1 MIGYKNNILMCE
13 DIDIRELTK
22 VYGSP
27 FYIYSKNDILQKI
40 RFLKDIFSSLDD
52 VLIAYAVKAENNL
65 SILKMMV
72 EEGIGADVVSIGET
86 LKYIKAGGDARN
98 IVFSGVAKT
107 EEEIKKSIE
116 LNIKRFNIESIPEAV
131 RINNIAKELKKRVKC
146 SIRVNPNVDAHT
158 HEKITTGVN
167 GNKFGVCIKTI
178 IENANLLKSLDN
190 IEIESLSM
198 HIGSQMTDAE
208 PFYRA
213 ILVMKDLINEVNS
226 MGFNITDIDI
236 GGGYGVRYNK
246 DHSGFD
252 FDKFKNESINLLKEM
267 NLKVTTEPGR
277 YFVAESCAL
286 IMRVE
291 YVKEELGRKYV
302 ILDGGM
308 NDYVRVAMYDAYNEI
323 YPLVKRESVSN
334 YDFVGPICES
344 SDFFAYDRECSVVEE
359 GDYVAL
365 LDAGAYGF
373 SMSSNYN
380 SRPLIAQVMADKDKH
395 YIIRKRQTFD
405 EMIESEI
412 I

>member
-1 MIGYKNNILMCE
+1 MIAYENNILMCE
-13 DIDIRELTK
+13 NVDIREIAEI
-22 VYGSP
+22 YGTP
-27 FYIYSKNDILQKI
+27 FYIYSKNDILNKI
-40 RFLKDIFSSLDD
+40 RFLKEVFSSLND
-52 VLIAYAVKAENNL
+52 VLIVYAIKAENNL
-65 SILKMMV
+65 SILKMMA

-86 LKYIKAGGDARN
+86 LKYIKAGGKAEN
-98 IVFSGVAKT
+98 VVFSGVAKT
-107 EEEIKKSIE
+107 EEEIRKSIE
-116 LNIKRFNIESIPEAV
+116 LNIKRFNIESIPEAI
-131 RINNIAKELKKRVKC
+131 RINNIAKELKKKVKC

-167 GNKFGVCIKTI
+167 GNKFGISIKTI
-178 IENANLLKSLDN
+178 RENSELLKSLSN

-208 PFYRA
+208 PFYKA
-213 ILVMKDLINEVNS
+213 ILVMRDLIGEINS

-236 GGGYGVRYNK
+236 GGGYGVRYNR

-252 FDKFKNESINLLKEM
+252 FNKFKAESINLLKEM
-267 NLKVTTEPGR
+267 NLRVTTEPGR
-277 YFVAESCAL
+277 YFVAESGAL

-291 YVKEELGRKYV
+291 YIKEELGRKYV
-302 ILDGGM
+302 ILNGGM

-323 YPLVKRESVSN
+323 YPLVKKDNVSN

-344 SDFFAYDRECSVVEE
+344 SDFFAYDRESSVLEQ

-380 SRPLIAQVMADKDKH
+380 SRLFIPQVMIDDKKH
-395 YIIRKRQTFD
+395 YIIRKRQTFEDMIRD
-405 EMIESEI
+405 EIL
-412 I
+412 

>member
-277 YFVAESCAL
+277 YFVAESGAL

>member
-40 RFLKDIFSSLDD
+40 RFLKDIFSFLDD

-277 YFVAESCAL
+277 YFVAESGAL

>member
-27 FYIYSKNDILQKI
+27 FYLYSKNDILQKI

-86 LKYIKAGGDARN
+86 LKYIKAGGNARN

-213 ILVMKDLINEVNS
+213 ILVMKDLIGEVNS

-277 YFVAESCAL
+277 YFVAESGAL

-380 SRPLIAQVMADKDKH
+380 SRPLIAQIMADKDKH

>member
-27 FYIYSKNDILQKI
+27 FYLYSKNDILQKI
-40 RFLKDIFSSLDD
+40 RFLKDIFSFLDD

-213 ILVMKDLINEVNS
+213 ILVMKDLISEVNS

-277 YFVAESCAL
+277 YFVAESGAL

>member
-1 MIGYKNNILMCE
+1 MIEYRNNILMCE
-13 DIDIRELTK
+13 DIDIRELANT
-22 VYGSP
+22 YGSP
-27 FYIYSKNDILQKI
+27 FYIYSKNDILSKI
-40 RFLKDIFSSLDD
+40 RFLKNIFSSLDN

-65 SILKMMV
+65 SILKLMA

-86 LKYIKAGGDARN
+86 LKYIKAGGKAEN
-98 IVFSGVAKT
+98 VVFSGVAKT
-107 EEEIKKSIE
+107 REEIQKSIE
-116 LNIKRFNIESIPEAV
+116 LNIKRFNIESIPEAI
-131 RINNIAKELKKRVKC
+131 RINDIAKELKKRVKC

-158 HEKITTGVN
+158 HEKITTGIN
-167 GNKFGVCIKTI
+167 GNKFGISIKTI
-178 IENANLLKSLDN
+178 KENAELLKSLDN

-208 PFYRA
+208 PFYKA
-213 ILVMKDLINEVNS
+213 ILVMKDLIGQVNS

-236 GGGYGVRYNK
+236 GGGYGVRYNR

-252 FDKFKNESINLLKEM
+252 FDKFKSESINLLKEM

-277 YFVAESCAL
+277 YFLAESGAL

-291 YVKEELGRKYV
+291 YIKEELGRKYV

-308 NDYVRVAMYDAYNEI
+308 NDYIRVAMYDAYNEI
-323 YPLVKRESVSN
+323 YPLVKKDNVSN

-344 SDFFAYDRECSVVEE
+344 SDFFAYDRESSVLEQ

-373 SMSSNYN
+373 SMSNNYN
-380 SRPLIAQVMADKDKH
+380 SRPLISQIMIDKDKH
-395 YIIRKRQTFD
+395 YTIRKKQTFE
-405 EMIESEI
+405 EMISNEI

>member
-1 MIGYKNNILMCE
+1 MIAYKNNILMCE
-13 DIDIRELTK
+13 NIDIREIAE
-22 VYGSP
+22 VYGTP
-27 FYIYSKNDILQKI
+27 FYIYSKNDILTKI
-40 RFLKDIFSSLDD
+40 RFLKEIFSSLNEA
-52 VLIAYAVKAENNL
+52 LIVYAVKAENNL
-65 SILKMMV
+65 SILKIMA

-86 LKYIKAGGDARN
+86 LKYIKAGGKSEN

-107 EEEIKKSIE
+107 EEEIRKSIE

-131 RINNIAKELKKRVKC
+131 RINNIAKELKKKVKC

-167 GNKFGVCIKTI
+167 GNKFGISIKTI
-178 IENANLLKSLDN
+178 KDNSQLLKSLDN

-208 PFYRA
+208 PFYKA
-213 ILVMKDLINEVNS
+213 ILVMKDLIAEING

-236 GGGYGVRYNK
+236 GGGYGVRYNR

-252 FDKFKNESINLLKEM
+252 FDKFKSESINLLKEM
-267 NLKVTTEPGR
+267 NLRVTTEPGR
-277 YFVAESCAL
+277 YFVAESGAL
-286 IMRVE
+286 IMKVE
-291 YVKEELGRKYV
+291 YIKEELGRKYV
-302 ILDGGM
+302 ILNGGM
-308 NDYVRVAMYDAYNEI
+308 NDYIRVAMYDAYNEI
-323 YPLVKRESVSN
+323 YPLVKKENVSN

-344 SDFFAYDRECSVVEE
+344 SDFFAYDKECSVLEQ

-380 SRPLIAQVMADKDKH
+380 SRLLVPQVMIDDNKH

-405 EMIESEI
+405 DMIKDEI

>member
-27 FYIYSKNDILQKI
+27 FYLYSKNDILQKI
-40 RFLKDIFSSLDD
+40 RFLKDIFSFLDD

-213 ILVMKDLINEVNS
+213 ILVMKDLIGEVNS

-277 YFVAESCAL
+277 YFVAESGAL

-308 NDYVRVAMYDAYNEI
+308 NDYVRVVMYDAYNEI

>member
-40 RFLKDIFSSLDD
+40 RFLKDIFSFLDD

-277 YFVAESCAL
+277 YFVAESGAL

-323 YPLVKRESVSN
+323 YPLIKRESVSN

-344 SDFFAYDRECSVVEE
+344 SDFFAYDRECSVVEA

>member
-1 MIGYKNNILMCE
+1 
-13 DIDIRELTK
+13 
-22 VYGSP
+22 
-27 FYIYSKNDILQKI
+27 
-40 RFLKDIFSSLDD
+40 
-52 VLIAYAVKAENNL
+52 
-65 SILKMMV
+65 
-72 EEGIGADVVSIGET
+72 
-86 LKYIKAGGDARN
+86 
-98 IVFSGVAKT
+98 
-107 EEEIKKSIE
+107 
-116 LNIKRFNIESIPEAV
+116 
-131 RINNIAKELKKRVKC
+131 
-146 SIRVNPNVDAHT
+146 
-158 HEKITTGVN
+158 
-167 GNKFGVCIKTI
+167 
-178 IENANLLKSLDN
+178 
-190 IEIESLSM
+190 
-198 HIGSQMTDAE
+198 
-208 PFYRA
+208 
-213 ILVMKDLINEVNS
+213 
-226 MGFNITDIDI
+226 
-236 GGGYGVRYNK
+236 
-246 DHSGFD
+246 
-252 FDKFKNESINLLKEM
+252 M

-277 YFVAESCAL
+277 YFVAESGAL

-323 YPLVKRESVSN
+323 YPLIKRESVSN

-344 SDFFAYDRECSVVEE
+344 SDFFAYDRECSVVEA

>member
-1 MIGYKNNILMCE
+1 MIEYRNNILMCE
-13 DIDIRELTK
+13 DIDIRELANT
-22 VYGSP
+22 YGSP
-27 FYIYSKNDILQKI
+27 FYIYSKNDILSKI
-40 RFLKDIFSSLDD
+40 RFLKNIFSSLDN

-65 SILKMMV
+65 SILKLMA

-86 LKYIKAGGDARN
+86 LKYIKAGGKAEN
-98 IVFSGVAKT
+98 VVFSGVAKT
-107 EEEIKKSIE
+107 REEIQKSIE
-116 LNIKRFNIESIPEAV
+116 LNIKRFNIESIPEAI
-131 RINNIAKELKKRVKC
+131 RINDIAKELKKRVKC

-158 HEKITTGVN
+158 HEKITTGIN
-167 GNKFGVCIKTI
+167 GNKFGISIKTI
-178 IENANLLKSLDN
+178 KENAELLKSLDN

-208 PFYRA
+208 PFYKA
-213 ILVMKDLINEVNS
+213 ILVMKDLIGQVNS

-236 GGGYGVRYNK
+236 GGGYGVRYNR

-252 FDKFKNESINLLKEM
+252 FDKFKSESINLLKEM

-277 YFVAESCAL
+277 YFLAESGAL

-291 YVKEELGRKYV
+291 YIKEELGRKYV

-308 NDYVRVAMYDAYNEI
+308 NDYIRVAMYDAYNEI
-323 YPLVKRESVSN
+323 YPLVKKDNVSN

-344 SDFFAYDRECSVVEE
+344 SDFFAYDRECSVLEQ
-359 GDYVAL
+359 GDYAAL

-380 SRPLIAQVMADKDKH
+380 SRLLLPQVMIDDKKH

-405 EMIESEI
+405 DMIKDEI
-412 I
+412 L

>member
-27 FYIYSKNDILQKI
+27 FYLYSKNDILQKI

-72 EEGIGADVVSIGET
+72 EEGIGADVVSIGES

-178 IENANLLKSLDN
+178 IENSNLLKSLDN

-213 ILVMKDLINEVNS
+213 ILVMRDLINEVNS

-277 YFVAESCAL
+277 YFVAESGAL

-395 YIIRKRQTFD
+395 YIIRKRQTFN

>member
-1 MIGYKNNILMCE
+1 MIHYKNNILKCE
-13 DIDIRELTK
+13 DIDIIELAK
-22 VYGSP
+22 IYGSP
-27 FYIYSKNDILQKI
+27 FYLYSKNDILNKI
-40 RFLKDIFSSLDD
+40 RFLKDIFSPLND

-65 SILKMMV
+65 SILKMMI
-72 EEGIGADVVSIGET
+72 EEGVGADVVSIGET
-86 LKYIKAGGDARN
+86 LKYIKAGGKAEN

-107 EEEIKKSIE
+107 EEEIKRSIE
-116 LNIKRFNIESIPEAV
+116 LNIKRFNIESIPEAL
-131 RINNIAKELKKRVKC
+131 RINNIAKELNKKVKC

-158 HEKITTGVN
+158 HEKITTGIN
-167 GNKFGVCIKTI
+167 GNKFGISIKTI
-178 IENANLLKSLDN
+178 KDNCDLLKSLNN

-208 PFYRA
+208 PFYKA
-213 ILVMKDLINEVNS
+213 ILVMKDLISEVNA
-226 MGFNITDIDI
+226 MGFNITNIDI

-246 DHSGFD
+246 NHSGFD
-252 FDKFKNESINLLKEM
+252 FEKFKNESINLLKEM

-277 YFVAESCAL
+277 YFVAESGAL

-323 YPLVKRESVSN
+323 YPLVKDKNVSN

-344 SDFFAYDRECSVVEE
+344 SDFFAYDRECSILKQ

-373 SMSSNYN
+373 SMASNYN
-380 SRPLIAQVMADKDKH
+380 SRPLIPQIMVDKDKH
-395 YIIRKRQTFD
+395 YIIRKKQTFE

-412 I
+412 L

>member
-213 ILVMKDLINEVNS
+213 ILVMKDLISEVNS

-277 YFVAESCAL
+277 YFVAESGAL

>member
-27 FYIYSKNDILQKI
+27 FYLYSKNDILQKI

-72 EEGIGADVVSIGET
+72 EEGIGADVVSIGES

-131 RINNIAKELKKRVKC
+131 RINNIAKELKKKVKC

-178 IENANLLKSLDN
+178 IENSNLLKSLDN

-213 ILVMKDLINEVNS
+213 ILVMKDLIGEVNS

-277 YFVAESCAL
+277 YFVAESGAL

-380 SRPLIAQVMADKDKH
+380 SRPLIAQIMADKDKH

>member
-1 MIGYKNNILMCE
+1 MIHYKNNILKCE
-13 DIDIRELTK
+13 DIDIIELAK
-22 VYGSP
+22 IYGSP
-27 FYIYSKNDILQKI
+27 FYLYSKNDILNKI
-40 RFLKDIFSSLDD
+40 RFLKDIFSPLND

-65 SILKMMV
+65 SILKMMI
-72 EEGIGADVVSIGET
+72 EEGVGADVVSIGET
-86 LKYIKAGGDARN
+86 LKYIKAGGKAEN

-107 EEEIKKSIE
+107 EEEIKRSIE
-116 LNIKRFNIESIPEAV
+116 LNIKRFNIESIPEAL
-131 RINNIAKELKKRVKC
+131 RINNIAKELNKKVKC

-158 HEKITTGVN
+158 HEKITTGIN
-167 GNKFGVCIKTI
+167 GNKFGISIKTI
-178 IENANLLKSLDN
+178 KDNCDLLKSLNN

-208 PFYRA
+208 PFYKA
-213 ILVMKDLINEVNS
+213 ILVMKDLISEVNA
-226 MGFNITDIDI
+226 MGFNITNIDI

-246 DHSGFD
+246 NHSGFD
-252 FDKFKNESINLLKEM
+252 FEKFKNESINLLKEM

-277 YFVAESCAL
+277 YFVAESGAL

-323 YPLVKRESVSN
+323 YPLVKDKNVSN

-344 SDFFAYDRECSVVEE
+344 SDFFAYDRECSILKQ

-373 SMSSNYN
+373 SMASNYN
-380 SRPLIAQVMADKDKH
+380 SRPLIPQIMVDKDKH
-395 YIIRKRQTFD
+395 YIIRKKQTF
-405 EMIESEI
+405 EKMIESEI
-412 I
+412 L

>member
-1 MIGYKNNILMCE
+1 MIAYKNNILMCE
-13 DIDIRELTK
+13 NIDIREIAEI
-22 VYGSP
+22 YGTP
-27 FYIYSKNDILQKI
+27 FYIYSKNDILGKI
-40 RFLKDIFSSLDD
+40 RFLKDIFSPLNN
-52 VLIAYAVKAENNL
+52 VLIVYAVKAENNL
-65 SILKMMV
+65 SILKMMA

-86 LKYIKAGGDARN
+86 LKYIKAGGKAEN

-107 EEEIKKSIE
+107 EEEIRKSIE

-131 RINNIAKELKKRVKC
+131 RINNIAKELKKKVKC

-167 GNKFGVCIKTI
+167 GNKFGISIKTI
-178 IENANLLKSLDN
+178 KENADLLKSLSN

-208 PFYRA
+208 PFYKA
-213 ILVMKDLINEVNS
+213 ILVMKDLIAEINS

-236 GGGYGVRYNK
+236 GGGYGVRYNR

-267 NLKVTTEPGR
+267 NLRVTTEPGR
-277 YFVAESCAL
+277 YFVAESGAL
-286 IMRVE
+286 IMKVE
-291 YVKEELGRKYV
+291 YIKEELGRKYV
-302 ILDGGM
+302 ILNGGM
-308 NDYVRVAMYDAYNEI
+308 NDYIRVAMYDAYNEI
-323 YPLVKRESVSN
+323 YPLVKKDKVSN

-344 SDFFAYDRECSVVEE
+344 SDFFAYDRESSVLEQ

-365 LDAGAYGF
+365 LDSGAYGF

-380 SRPLIAQVMADKDKH
+380 SRLLIPQVMIDDKKH

-405 EMIESEI
+405 DMIKDEI
-412 I
+412 L

>member
-213 ILVMKDLINEVNS
+213 ILVMKDLIGEVNS

-277 YFVAESCAL
+277 YFVAESGAL

-405 EMIESEI
+405 DMIKDEI

>member
-178 IENANLLKSLDN
+178 IENANILKSLDN

-213 ILVMKDLINEVNS
+213 ILVMKDLIGEVNS

-277 YFVAESCAL
+277 YFVAESGAL

>member
-27 FYIYSKNDILQKI
+27 FYLYSKNDILQKI

-131 RINNIAKELKKRVKC
+131 RINNIAKELKNRVKC

-277 YFVAESCAL
+277 YFVAESGAL

-380 SRPLIAQVMADKDKH
+380 SRPLIAQIMADKDKH

>member
-1 MIGYKNNILMCE
+1 MIAYENNILMCE
-13 DIDIRELTK
+13 NVDIREIAEI
-22 VYGSP
+22 YGTP
-27 FYIYSKNDILQKI
+27 FYIYSKNDILNKI
-40 RFLKDIFSSLDD
+40 RFLKEVFSPLND
-52 VLIAYAVKAENNL
+52 VLIVYAIKAENNL
-65 SILKMMV
+65 SILKMMA

-86 LKYIKAGGDARN
+86 LKYIKAGGKAEN
-98 IVFSGVAKT
+98 VVFSGVAKT
-107 EEEIKKSIE
+107 EEEIRKSIE
-116 LNIKRFNIESIPEAV
+116 LNIKRFNIESIPEAI
-131 RINNIAKELKKRVKC
+131 RINNIAKELKKKVKC

-167 GNKFGVCIKTI
+167 GNKFGISIKTI
-178 IENANLLKSLDN
+178 RENSELLKSLSN

-208 PFYRA
+208 PFYKA
-213 ILVMKDLINEVNS
+213 ILVMRDLIGEINS

-236 GGGYGVRYNK
+236 GGGYGVRYNR

-252 FDKFKNESINLLKEM
+252 FNKFKAESINLLKEM
-267 NLKVTTEPGR
+267 NLRVTTEPGR
-277 YFVAESCAL
+277 YFVAESGAL

-291 YVKEELGRKYV
+291 YIKEELGRKYV
-302 ILDGGM
+302 ILNGGM

-323 YPLVKRESVSN
+323 YPLVKKDNVSN

-344 SDFFAYDRECSVVEE
+344 SDFFAYDRESSVLEQ

-380 SRPLIAQVMADKDKH
+380 SRLFIPQVMIDDKKH
-395 YIIRKRQTFD
+395 YIIRKRQTFEDMIRD
-405 EMIESEI
+405 EIL
-412 I
+412 